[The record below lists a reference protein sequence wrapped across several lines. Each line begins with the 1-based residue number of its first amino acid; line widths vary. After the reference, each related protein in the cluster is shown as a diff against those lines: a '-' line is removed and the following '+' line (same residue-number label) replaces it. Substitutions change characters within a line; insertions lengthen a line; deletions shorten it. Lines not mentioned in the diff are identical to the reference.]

1 MPKREGLRPKPY
13 PAEKP
18 SDTFMNFI
26 KNIRAEKRKSQPYPP
41 SGVTVNEF
49 LTYKKAKFLLQINQI
64 RDFLRVSLNIKV
76 LNGLEATLENI
87 MYFAVNCDSGYL
99 TLQVRNILTE
109 NPEKSFFHK
118 LFTSVNFRSKMLN
131 FKKFKSGNILDIRKV
146 ITKIT
151 FFVSMLVYLM
161 T

>member
-1 MPKREGLRPKPY
+1 MGFKSGNILDILKVITKITILTFFSGRVKSVAKKVMPKREGLRPKPY

-18 SDTFMNFI
+18 SETFMNFI

-41 SGVTVNEF
+41 PGVTVNEF

-87 MYFAVNCDSGYL
+87 MYFAGNCDSGYL
-99 TLQVRNILTE
+99 TLQVRNFWTKKSIKIL
-109 NPEKSFFHK
+109 
-118 LFTSVNFRSKMLN
+118 L
-131 FKKFKSGNILDIRKV
+131 I
-146 ITKIT
+146 
-151 FFVSMLVYLM
+151 
-161 T
+161 

>member
-41 SGVTVNEF
+41 PGVTVNEF

-109 NPEKSFFHK
+109 NPEKS
-118 LFTSVNFRSKMLN
+118 SIS
-131 FKKFKSGNILDIRKV
+131 
-146 ITKIT
+146 
-151 FFVSMLVYLM
+151 
-161 T
+161 

>member
-41 SGVTVNEF
+41 PGVTVNEF

-99 TLQVRNILTE
+99 TLQVRNILTRKIQK
-109 NPEKSFFHK
+109 NLQFHK
-118 LFTSVNFRSKMLN
+118 LFTLINFRSKKLN
-131 FKKFKSGNILDIRKV
+131 FDFKSGNIIAIRKV
-146 ITKIT
+146 IPKIT
-151 FFVSMLVYLM
+151 YK
-161 T
+161 

>member
-41 SGVTVNEF
+41 PGVTVNEF

-99 TLQVRNILTE
+99 TLQVRNIL
-109 NPEKSFFHK
+109 KSRKIFDFA
-118 LFTSVNFRSKMLN
+118 NFLHCSIFAL
-131 FKKFKSGNILDIRKV
+131 KS
-146 ITKIT
+146 
-151 FFVSMLVYLM
+151 
-161 T
+161 